1 MVNLKRERL
10 KRLSNFLFIGLIIF
24 LPAVFLRTFMLK
36 VFSPPDEN
44 ASDLHSFEFTI
55 IPVEHLDYDFN
66 KPEFEDEVL
75 NGFVDDY
82 IERNACTSLD
92 YSIYDLDSN
101 RVNVFLNCGT
111 PDNMLY
117 DYKKEKKV
125 SFQSVVKDFLAF
137 EKNVKRLLA
146 LKYPKFVVDDISID
160 RGVYDIKKNEMTGYY
175 PTKEYG
181 IISIKINY
189 NEIKDLLDYEPFY
202 DEDYQNEEFVYDK
215 DKKTI
220 AFTFDDGPSR
230 IDLELVDT
238 LVDAHASGTFYLVGN
253 RINSFPKSVKRILD
267 AGMEVGNHTYDH
279 KSLSGLSDEA
289 IKNEVTKTNDVFL
302 EATGVKLK
310 TLRPSYGAI
319 NSRIQR
325 QVGMPI
331 VLWDI
336 DTLDWKNRNAEK
348 IEEIILENAHDGA
361 IVLMHSLYPT
371 TATAVK
377 AVLPELY
384 KMGYQVASVEKLS
397 ELKGVSLTSGMT
409 IRNIAGTK

>member
-1 MVNLKRERL
+1 MRK
-10 KRLSNFLFIGLIIF
+10 GLRKVLNTSSKYIFIF
-24 LPAVFLRTFMLK
+24 LAAVAFRTFLLNLLFAGK
-36 VFSPPDEN
+36 KEPNFSRG
-44 ASDLHSFEFTI
+44 FEFTI

-66 KPEFEDEVL
+66 KPEFEDEFL
-75 NGFVDDY
+75 NKFVDDY
-82 IERNACTSLD
+82 IDEFACISLD
-92 YSIYDLDSN
+92 YDIYELDENRISIY
-101 RVNVFLNCGT
+101 LNCGI
-111 PDNMLY
+111 PKNMFY
-117 DYKKEKKV
+117 DYEKRQELTFSSLV
-125 SFQSVVKDFLAF
+125 SDMAKFDDTT
-137 EKNVKRLLA
+137 KRLLN
-146 LKYPKFVVDDISID
+146 LKYPRFVSNDADLET
-160 RGVYDIKKNEMTGYY
+160 GVYDIQKEKITAYFK
-175 PTKEYG
+175 TKEYG
-181 IISIKINY
+181 LISVNIDNNEVKGLLNY
-189 NEIKDLLDYEPFY
+189 DHIYTSE
-202 DEDYQNEEFVYDK
+202 YQNEVYTYDK
-215 DKKTI
+215 NKKTI
-220 AFTFDDGPSR
+220 AFTFDDGPSS
-230 IDLELVDT
+230 IDLDIVST
-238 LVDAHASGTFYLVGN
+238 LLDAHASGTFYLVGN

-319 NSRIQR
+319 NSRVQR

-348 IEEIILENAHDGA
+348 IKEIILENAHDGA

-371 TATAVK
+371 TAEAVK